1 MPNPFTLTLVTLAGP
16 PIGPF
21 TVRAEGTTRL
31 GRAAECEICLL
42 SDDVSRRHA
51 SLLRKRGTWF
61 VTDESS
67 RAGTF
72 LNGVKLP
79 RDTPAPIGSGD
90 LLRVGPWAFRV
101 VEGEARTR
109 AAKTVD
115 DAGVKSQRIDRVGST
130 DGAGRSDRRLRL
142 LSECI
147 GRLGA
152 AGDEE
157 EAARTVLELAVAGSG
172 YPRAAV
178 LRRLAGPLGT
188 VGVVA
193 EHRANP
199 DDRSPIS
206 FSRTLIEQADA
217 GEAVVLSTSSSANV
231 SESLAGAGVHS
242 AMCVPVVVAG
252 SITEYLY
259 MDSRGGES
267 HVRTDASG
275 FCEALAT
282 AFGLALANI
291 KRAALERRQRDIQSE
306 LDAAREVQQSILPPS
321 QGLIGPARYAMV
333 SRPGSFVVG
342 DLFDAVL
349 LPDGR
354 VVFCLGDV
362 AGHGVGAAMLMA
374 SAQSFLNAELLR
386 LAPDEGPAS
395 AVTRLNRYLASRP
408 LAGRFLSLW
417 VGVIRPNGDLSYC
430 DAGHGLWLLLQPADD
445 RAHAR
450 LEGDLR
456 GIPVGIDPDTVY
468 HDQHYRLETTDQI
481 VVYSDGI
488 VEQRNAAGEPFGRE
502 RLLEAVLIGR
512 SAQEDVA
519 LVMRELDR
527 FAGVPSLEDDAT
539 VAAIEYVRPG

>member
-1 MPNPFTLTLVTLAGP
+1 MSNPSTLLTLVTLAGP

-31 GRAAECEICLL
+31 GRASECEICLL

-61 VTDESS
+61 VTDDSS

-115 DAGVKSQRIDRVGST
+115 DADVKSQRVDRAGST

-152 AGDEE
+152 AQDEVD
-157 EAARTVLELAVAGSG
+157 AARTVLELAVAGSG

-193 EHRANP
+193 EHRASP
-199 DDRSPIS
+199 QDRTPIS

-217 GEAVVLSTSSSANV
+217 GEAVVLSTMSNI

-259 MDSRGGES
+259 MDSRGVEAQ
-267 HVRTDASG
+267 VRTDASG

-291 KRAALERRQRDIQSE
+291 KRATLERRQRDIQLE

-395 AVTRLNRYLASRP
+395 AVTRLNRYLACRP

-417 VGVIRPNGDLSYC
+417 VGLIRPNGEMSYC

-450 LEGDLR
+450 LEGELR
-456 GIPVGIDPDTVY
+456 GIPVGIDPDSVY
-468 HDQHYRLETTDQI
+468 HDQHYRLEPTDQI

-539 VAAIEYVRPG
+539 VAAIEYVRPE